1 MAKIDDIPAQMKQNP
16 KDVRF
21 VDLCKV
27 CEIFFGKPRKSAAAI
42 EFTGLPGKV
51 IQESK
56 SKIIKE
62 RPKHTR

>member
-1 MAKIDDIPAQMKQNP
+1 MKQNP

-21 VDLCKV
+21 ADLCKV

-51 IQESK
+51 IQDQN
-56 SKIIKE
+56 
-62 RPKHTR
+62 PKL